1 MDDRIK
7 QWLQM
12 SREELD
18 ELDDIRRDLVEEL
31 PDDMREARAAVVS
44 FQSDLIF
51 LSWNLRANA
60 WYQLY

>member
-18 ELDDIRRDLVEEL
+18 DIRRDPVEEL
-31 PDDMREARAAVVS
+31 PDDMREARAPVVS

-60 WYQLY
+60 RYQLY

>member
-18 ELDDIRRDLVEEL
+18 DIRRDPVEEL

-60 WYQLY
+60 RYQLY